1 VALPEEFHEIAR
13 KVRNWGRWGDD
24 DEIGT
29 MNLVTDDVVRRATAC
44 VRTGRRFS
52 LALPLSGDGP
62 QIGTVPGRINPLH
75 TMIAINSPYVD
86 PEGFRTSDD
95 VLVMATQAATHW
107 DALAHASYG
116 GTIYNGF
123 PAESITAEQGATR
136 CGVDKIP
143 HLVTRGVLLDVARAK
158 GVDRL
163 EGGYALTPDDLDAA
177 AELARLDVQ
186 PGDVVLL
193 RTGQMQLLFAG
204 DKLGYCIPNPGPSM
218 QTVEWFRSH
227 DVAAVATDSYTYEVF
242 PPEREDCALP
252 VHLLHLVDMGMTQGQ
267 HFVLESL
274 AADCA
279 DDGVYEFLL
288 EASPQ
293 PIVGGTGTPVNP
305 VAVK

>member
-1 VALPEEFHEIAR
+1 MALPEEFHEIAR

-29 MNLVTDDVVRRATAC
+29 MNLVTDEVVRRGAAC
-44 VRTGRRFS
+44 VRTGKRFS

-75 TMIAINSPYVD
+75 TMIAINAPYID
-86 PEGFRTSDD
+86 PDGFRTSDD
-95 VLVMATQAATHW
+95 VIVTATQAATHW

-116 GTIYNGF
+116 GKIYNGF
-123 PAESITAEQGATR
+123 PAESITAELGASR

-143 HLVTRGVLLDVARAK
+143 YIVTRGVLLDVARAK

-177 AELARLDVQ
+177 CELARVTVQ
-186 PGDVVLL
+186 PGDVILL

-204 DKLGYCIPNPGPSM
+204 DKLAYCVPNPGPSM
-218 QTVEWFRSH
+218 QTVQWFRDH
-227 DVAAVATDSYTYEVF
+227 DVAAVATDSFTYEVF

-267 HFVLESL
+267 HFVLEPL

>member
-1 VALPEEFHEIAR
+1 ML
-13 KVRNWGRWGDD
+13 
-24 DEIGT
+24 
-29 MNLVTDDVVRRATAC
+29 
-44 VRTGRRFS
+44 
-52 LALPLSGDGP
+52 
-62 QIGTVPGRINPLH
+62 
-75 TMIAINSPYVD
+75 
-86 PEGFRTSDD
+86 
-95 VLVMATQAATHW
+95 
-107 DALAHASYG
+107 
-116 GTIYNGF
+116 
-123 PAESITAEQGATR
+123 
-136 CGVDKIP
+136 
-143 HLVTRGVLLDVARAK
+143 
-158 GVDRL
+158 
-163 EGGYALTPDDLDAA
+163 
-177 AELARLDVQ
+177 

-218 QTVEWFRSH
+218 RTVEWFRSH

-267 HFVLESL
+267 HFVLETL

>member
-1 VALPEEFHEIAR
+1 VALPEEFHAIAR

-29 MNLVTDDVVRRATAC
+29 MNLVTDEVVRRATAC
-44 VRTGRRFS
+44 VTTGRRFS

-75 TMIAINSPYVD
+75 TMIAINSPYID
-86 PEGFRTSDD
+86 PDGFRTSDD
-95 VLVMATQAATHW
+95 VIVMATQAATHW

-116 GTIYNGF
+116 GKIYNGF
-123 PAESITAEQGATR
+123 PAESITPEQGATR

-143 HLVTRGVLLDVARAK
+143 HIVTRGVLLDVARAK
-158 GVDRL
+158 GLDRL
-163 EGGYALTPDDLDAA
+163 EGGYALRPDDLDAA
-177 AELARLDVQ
+177 AELGRVDVL

-193 RTGQMQLLFAG
+193 HTGQMQLLFAG

-267 HFVLESL
+267 HFVLDAL